1 MKSNTREA
9 GYAHRSA
16 IQNTVVRSATT
27 VANTATKIGG
37 IVGGYIAGFVFG
49 LPDTPAMKAQ
59 KRNVKRVAK

>member
-9 GYAHRSA
+9 GYAHRAA
-16 IQNTVVRSATT
+16 IQNTVVQGATL
-27 VANTATKIGG
+27 VANTATKVGG